1 MVQIITILYWIFLLL
16 FSYLLELRVNSI
28 TIHSDTY
35 FLKIVQK
42 YLSLTK
48 KLIFLKL
55 SFQYILSLLGKNC
68 MPSFNI
74 HQIGL

>member
-35 FLKIVQK
+35 FLKIVQE

-48 KLIFLKL
+48 KKIEF
-55 SFQYILSLLGKNC
+55 FEIEFSLNFK
-68 MPSFNI
+68 FAW
-74 HQIGL
+74 